1 MKITIDN
8 IINFMKNKQ
17 NLIITDKQVK
27 EIKKHFYKDVEK
39 LVYWSFTE
47 RCFDIKL
54 EGIITKKFYDRITKD
69 EYKNKEYS
77 FGEVIDNMGD
87 VDFKIEEINQSLP
100 NFENNIPKFAHAAK
114 NLVIHIFK
122 DSKEHVKIELP
133 ATALLDIEN
142 LIPDDVKIVLMEK
155 SLNLNEIKFN
165 YLKSGLVPGEL
176 FVLETVEITDNLKEI
191 PAKFHV
197 YLT

>member
-47 RCFDIKL
+47 SNRYYDIKL

-69 EYKNKEYS
+69 KYTNKEYS
-77 FGEVIDNMGD
+77 FGEVIDNLGD
-87 VDFKIEEINQSLP
+87 VEFKIEEI
-100 NFENNIPKFAHAAK
+100 KFDDDPETIIAYK
-114 NLVIHIFK
+114 NTDRFYDRDL
-122 DSKEHVKIELP
+122 E
-133 ATALLDIEN
+133 DI
-142 LIPDDVKIVLMEK
+142 ID
-155 SLNLNEIKFN
+155 
-165 YLKSGLVPGEL
+165 
-176 FVLETVEITDNLKEI
+176 T
-191 PAKFHV
+191 
-197 YLT
+197 